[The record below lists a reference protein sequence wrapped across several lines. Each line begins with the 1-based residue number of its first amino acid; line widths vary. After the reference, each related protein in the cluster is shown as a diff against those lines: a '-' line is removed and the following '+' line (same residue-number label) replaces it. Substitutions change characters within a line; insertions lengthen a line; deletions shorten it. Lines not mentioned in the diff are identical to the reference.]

1 MRYVIVGLFA
11 VIALSLSGPAQ
22 AYCCWNKAICIAV
35 CGSACCGSDLKIATP
50 VDPAGLKKFS
60 VADLTRAQNEARREA
75 ANSDFL
81 KLLSAEIKGR

>member
-1 MRYVIVGLFA
+1 MRYVVVSLFA
-11 VIALSLSGPAQ
+11 LIAFGVSTPAS

-60 VADLTRAQNEARREA
+60 VEDLQRAQSEARREA

-81 KLLSAEIKGR
+81 KVLGAEIKGR